1 MFSIAYILVDLL
13 SVHLSCLSNLSLEV
27 KNDDVINDTQAV
39 IGCLRFIGLM
49 ANLKYILACKLRF
62 MPGESILSNQLLLD
76 LQTSSLR
83 TKEHGNNIST
93 SL

>member
-1 MFSIAYILVDLL
+1 MFSIAYVLVDLL

-49 ANLKYILACKLRF
+49 TNLK
-62 MPGESILSNQLLLD
+62 
-76 LQTSSLR
+76 
-83 TKEHGNNIST
+83 
-93 SL
+93 

>member
-13 SVHLSCLSNLSLEV
+13 SMHLSCLSNLSLEV

-49 ANLKYILACKLRF
+49 TNLKKILAC
-62 MPGESILSNQLLLD
+62 
-76 LQTSSLR
+76 
-83 TKEHGNNIST
+83 
-93 SL
+93 

>member
-1 MFSIAYILVDLL
+1 MDAVFLIAYILVDLL

-49 ANLKYILACKLRF
+49 TNLK
-62 MPGESILSNQLLLD
+62 
-76 LQTSSLR
+76 
-83 TKEHGNNIST
+83 
-93 SL
+93 